1 MIWLSR
7 KRVFG
12 LRRENMHGPLER
24 TGTKIS
30 RVVNDLT
37 HKEKHKD
44 LHRPRN
50 INQGQN
56 QDFIANDDKV
66 FQKSLEWIILF
77 ISITMYGKTD
87 LYVGTAAYSE
97 LPIIAVVVLLHVR
110 SVIKPITSI
119 GLITY
124 TFSGCKGT
132 APPPFP

>member
-66 FQKSLEWIILF
+66 FQKSLEWIIF
-77 ISITMYGKTD
+77 
-87 LYVGTAAYSE
+87 V
-97 LPIIAVVVLLHVR
+97 HFNNNVR
-110 SVIKPITSI
+110 EDRLVCWNCSV
-119 GLITY
+119 
-124 TFSGCKGT
+124 
-132 APPPFP
+132 